1 LIKRQK
7 ILVTGRVQG
16 VGFRPAVYR
25 IAQALGLTGFVYND
39 TKGVTIE
46 LQGQEERIAEFLDR
60 LQSQDKPPLAD
71 LKTCTVT
78 ELPAITGEDKFI
90 IKTSDAE
97 GSALSQVTADI
108 ATCRDC
114 LAELFD
120 KEDFRYGYPFINCT
134 NCGPRYSIVKTI
146 PYDRPNT
153 TMSAFKMCDKC
164 ATQYTDVTD
173 RRFHA
178 QPVACGT
185 CGPKIWLTNSK
196 GKTIK
201 TGTEDTIVEAARLL
215 RAGKIVAIKG
225 IGGFHL
231 AVDALNDRAVKR
243 LRQRKRR
250 DHKPFAVMADSIERI
265 KEYAIVSESAER
277 LLKNPQAPIVLL
289 PRKEDSAIA
298 PSVAESVDTLGFMLC
313 YAPLHYLL
321 FAQGL
326 EILVMTSG
334 NISDEPLICTNQ
346 IALERLGCVADAFLM
361 HDREIYRQVDDS
373 VIHFIDDKPV
383 PLRRARGYVPTPIFI
398 SRASCVV
405 RDASEKEKQNTQYAI
420 RNTHHEINSPKD
432 IFAAGADM
440 KNTFCFVKQNQLI
453 CSEHIGDLKDAEVYH
468 HYIESI
474 EHLQRLFGVEP
485 KVVVCDLHPA
495 YLSTQYAKSLSDMK
509 VIQVQHHWAHI
520 ASVLVEHGLSGPVI
534 GIECD
539 GTGYGTDGA
548 IWGCECMIVSLEKF
562 ERFGN
567 LAYYDLAGADKASKE
582 AVRPLLAL
590 LKKTY
595 GSDFKLDEFMWLL
608 ERMETTSNNN
618 SKLKTQ
624 NLKLISEQLDKGIN
638 CVKTSSLGRVFDAV
652 AAMLGLGSHNYFD
665 AQLPMALEA
674 IAADGI
680 DEYYEYEFIKEAG
693 GPIQLDLSMMF
704 RQLVD
709 DVEKEWDASILS
721 AKFHNTLCI
730 AMLAMAKQA
739 RESTKLDT
747 VALSGGVF
755 CNRYLTNRLIQ
766 QLRENGFRV
775 LFNREVPS
783 NDGGLSIGQA
793 AIAARAVTRRP

>member
-1 LIKRQK
+1 LIQRQK
-7 ILVTGRVQG
+7 ILITGRVQG

-46 LQGQEERIAEFLDR
+46 LQGQEEGIAEFLAR

-78 ELPAITGEDKFI
+78 ELPAVAGEDKFI

-108 ATCRDC
+108 ATCNDC
-114 LAELFD
+114 LAELFA
-120 KEDFRYGYPFINCT
+120 KENFRYGYPFINCT

-153 TMSAFKMCDKC
+153 TMSAFNMCDKC
-164 ATQYTDVTD
+164 AAQYTDVAD

-196 GKTIK
+196 GKTIQ

-243 LRQRKRR
+243 LRQRKKR
-250 DHKPFAVMADSIERI
+250 DHKPFAVMTDSIERI
-265 KEYAIVSESAER
+265 KKYAIVSESAER
-277 LLKNPQAPIVLL
+277 LLKSPQAPIVLL

-298 PSVAESVDTLGFMLC
+298 PSVAECVDTLGFMLC

-326 EILVMTSG
+326 EVLVMTSG
-334 NISDEPLICTNQ
+334 NVSDEPLICKNQ
-346 IALERLGCVADAFLM
+346 IALERLGCIADAFLM

-383 PLRRARGYVPTPIFI
+383 PLRRARGYVPTPIFM
-398 SRASCVV
+398 
-405 RDASEKEKQNTQYAI
+405 
-420 RNTHHEINSPKD
+420 EINSLKD

-453 CSEHIGDLKDAEVYH
+453 CSEHIGDLEDAEVYH
-468 HYIESI
+468 HYIDSI
-474 EHLQRLFGVEP
+474 EHLRKLFEVEP
-485 KVVVCDLHPA
+485 KVVVCDLHPG
-495 YLSTQYAKSLSDMK
+495 YLSTQYAFSITDLK

-548 IWGCECMIVSLEKF
+548 IWGCECMIASLEKF
-562 ERFGN
+562 ERFGH

-582 AVRPLLAL
+582 AVRPLLSL
-590 LKKTY
+590 LKKSF
-595 GSDFKLDEFMWLL
+595 GKDFQPSHFDWFL
-608 ERMETTSNNN
+608 ERIEDEPNNKSQIAN
-618 SKLKTQ
+618 RKSQIIL
-624 NLKLISEQLDKGIN
+624 EQLDKGIN

-652 AAMLGLGSHNYFD
+652 AAMLGLGSYNHFD

-680 DEYYEYEFIKEAG
+680 DEYYDYEFIKEAG
-693 GPIQLDLSMMF
+693 EPMQLDLSMMF

-709 DVEKEWDASILS
+709 DIENEWDASILS

-730 AMLAMAKQA
+730 ALLAMAKQA

-775 LFNREVPS
+775 LFNREIPS

-793 AIAARAVTRRP
+793 AIAAYLTSCDV